1 MRKIVKIFILSTLLC
16 PLSSIYAD
24 FEDLGWGVAGAG
36 LSNSVCLSKK
46 IPSIFAKNP
55 SASQFSKIPY
65 LTAEYENLY
74 PSLTD
79 GSKIQRNIFT
89 YAQGF
94 SKNGIGLGFEEFFL
108 KVDEFGKIYDEKIFL
123 LNYSR
128 KLNEK
133 NLVGLNLRY
142 LFKKYGSDNYT
153 FNAIDAS
160 GKATGESDPLFANG
174 FSKEAYAFDV
184 GYSRVLSDF
193 WFFGL
198 SANYLSSPDVSL
210 GGGDRKKPTFK
221 ISVTLETKRSTVGN
235 SLEFNDGKFFL
246 SSGFEKRFFSDA
258 FKVRGGLS
266 IGNYQMR
273 NLSIGLG
280 YVHLKKLAID
290 WAFIYPF
297 SGLQSSGGRQRISL
311 SYLFGEEKE
320 EVKPQEVSPSKIEEL
335 LIKAN
340 NAFNKQDW
348 KEAFRFA
355 REVLS
360 LDPSN
365 SQARKIYSV
374 SFDKMSSLAKPFIE
388 EGKEL
393 TLKGKFSD
401 AFKKFNSAFEISPF
415 DDDVKILVERMK
427 KVTKVVSSS
436 IKPTKPA
443 WLLRKGVSAFLNS
456 KGKIAINC
464 AIYLTQIEPSYI
476 NRKILEIFKAE
487 FPEIY
492 NKIQLIPGMNLVE
505 QKLYVA
511 LKNIYSARYDIAIME
526 CQDVLELEPENVL
539 AMTRLGS
546 AYYALGNRD
555 KAIEIWK
562 RALEI
567 DPNNK
572 DILDFL
578 EIKTP
583 DEIKNFYEKRKTEKQ
598 ERIKNVKDFYL
609 KGYAALRRGELNEAR
624 SYLKKATS
632 IKGEESEVLQ
642 YKKKAQKLLAEC
654 EAKIRQKQEKNKKL
668 MKVYWVN
675 GMSYY
680 SRGEYKK
687 AIAEFEKILRIN
699 PNHAPSKKMLKLCK
713 EKLEK

>member
-1 MRKIVKIFILSTLLC
+1 
-16 PLSSIYAD
+16 
-24 FEDLGWGVAGAG
+24 
-36 LSNSVCLSKK
+36 VCISKK
-46 IPSIFAKNP
+46 IPSIFSKNP

-89 YAQGF
+89 YAQSFG
-94 SKNGIGLGFEEFFL
+94 KHGIGLGFEDFFL
-108 KVDEFGKIYDEKIFL
+108 EADGLGKIYDEKIFL
-123 LNYSR
+123 FNYSR
-128 KLNEK
+128 KLDEK

-142 LFKKYGSDNYT
+142 LSKKHGSDDYT

-160 GKATGESDPLFANG
+160 GQATGNTDPLFTGG
-174 FSKEAYAFDV
+174 FSKKAYALDV
-184 GYSRVLSDF
+184 GYSRIISDF

-198 SANYLSSPDVSL
+198 GANYINSPDVSL
-210 GGGDRKKPTFK
+210 GGGDRRKPTFK
-221 ISVTLETKRSTVGN
+221 ISATMETKRSTVGN
-235 SLEFNDGKFFL
+235 SLEFHDGKFSL
-246 SSGFEKRFFSDA
+246 SSGFEKRFFNNA
-258 FKVRGGLS
+258 FKLRGGFS

-273 NLSIGLG
+273 NLSVGLG
-280 YVHLKKLAID
+280 YVHLKKLAMD

-297 SGLQSSGGRQRISL
+297 SGLQDSGGRQRISL

-335 LIKAN
+335 LMKAN
-340 NAFNKQDW
+340 SAFNKQDW
-348 KEAFRFA
+348 KEAFKFA

-360 LDPSN
+360 IDPSN
-365 SQARKIYSV
+365 AQAREIYSV
-374 SFDKMSSLAKPFIE
+374 SFDKMSSLAKPFIN
-388 EGKEL
+388 EGKKLVLE
-393 TLKGKFSD
+393 GKFSD
-401 AFKKFNSAFEISPF
+401 ALEKFNSAFEISPF
-415 DDDVKILVERMK
+415 DDDVKILVERLK
-427 KVTKVVSSS
+427 KITKVVSSS

-443 WLLRKGVSAFLNS
+443 WLLRKGVSAFLNGR
-456 KGKIAINC
+456 GKIAINC
-464 AIYLTQIEPSYI
+464 AIYLTQIEPSYT
-476 NRKILEIFKAE
+476 NKKILEIFKDE

-492 NKIQLIPGMNLVE
+492 DKIQLIKGMNLVE
-505 QKLYVA
+505 QKLYTA

-526 CQDVLELEPENVL
+526 CQEVLELEPENVL

-567 DPNNK
+567 DPSNK

-583 DEIKNFYEKRKTEKQ
+583 DQIKNFYEQRKTEKQ
-598 ERIKNVKDFYL
+598 ERIRNVKDFYL
-609 KGYAALRRGELNEAR
+609 KGYAALRRGNLDEAR
-624 SYLKKATS
+624 RYLKKAAS
-632 IKGEESEVLQ
+632 IKGEDSEVVQ
-642 YKKKAQKLLAEC
+642 YRQKAQKLLAEC
-654 EAKIRQKQEKNKKL
+654 EAKIKEKQAENKKL
-668 MKVYWVN
+668 IKVYWAN

-687 AIAEFEKILRIN
+687 AIAEFEKILRVN
-699 PNHAPSKKMLKLCK
+699 PGHAPSKKMIKLSK
-713 EKLEK
+713 EKSRK